1 MIIAYLGRNVKDYR
15 ENFLLKLEGLTV
27 ICPQCFSKT
36 VLHGCYDRHIL
47 VNDIKEVIVIQR
59 VICSNCGRTHAII
72 PDFIKP
78 HKHYS
83 AGDIEFALRDAENG
97 IPAEK
102 VETTASIPT
111 VKRWINEFRELGKQA
126 VGGLKAILKKI
137 FDKTI
142 NDIGIIGFKTFE
154 ILEYILEKLPCLE
167 SSGLT
172 IGEANQWLTNHFDGV
187 YV

>member
-15 ENFLLKLEGLTV
+15 ENFLRNFEKLAV
-27 ICPQCFSKT
+27 YCPQCTGKT
-36 VLHGCYDRHIL
+36 VLHGCYDRHI
-47 VNDIKEVIVIQR
+47 NINENTEWIVIQR
-59 VICSNCGRTHAII
+59 VICSKCRRTHAIM

-78 HKHYS
+78 YKHYS
-83 AGDIEFALRDAENG
+83 AGDVEFALRDAEGG
-97 IPAEK
+97 ISAEK

-111 VKRWINEFRELGKQA
+111 VKRWVNEFIELGKQA
-126 VGGLKAILKKI
+126 VGGLKAILKNT

-142 NDIGIIGFKTFE
+142 NDIGIIGLKTFE
-154 ILEYILEKLPCLE
+154 ILEYLLEKLPCIE

-172 IGEANQWLTNHFDGV
+172 IGEANQWLTNHIAGV